1 MPWMLFLYFP
11 RGLMSDL
18 TTLYQS
24 SFIPSFIEHTYVEQ
38 LLWVGIVLDSKNID
52 VRTQDTMLFVG
63 NQVVKEEKSRGN

>member
-52 VRTQDTMLFVG
+52 VSKLGMREAGGTICID
-63 NQVVKEEKSRGN
+63 